1 MIHNLIGNCIALKP
15 SFSIAVGRSET
26 RVAQNVRTRG
36 PRIWSVSFPMELEAP
51 ATVMGAS
58 CSRIGLAM
66 ELEAPATVVGASCSR
81 IGLAMELEAPATGHS

>member
-1 MIHNLIGNCIALKP
+1 
-15 SFSIAVGRSET
+15 
-26 RVAQNVRTRG
+26 
-36 PRIWSVSFPMELEAP
+36 MEEVP
-51 ATVMGAS
+51 ATVVGAS